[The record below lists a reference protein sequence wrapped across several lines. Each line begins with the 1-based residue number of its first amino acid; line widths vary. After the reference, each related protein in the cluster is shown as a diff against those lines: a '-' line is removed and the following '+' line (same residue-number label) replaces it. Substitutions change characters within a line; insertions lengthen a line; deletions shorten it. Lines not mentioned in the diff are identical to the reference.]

1 MVIRIDLKIFLFLI
15 LLYFTRQIEIY
26 LLMMFFALLHEFG
39 HLLAGILL
47 KMKIKK
53 VSIMPARI
61 FCRIQ
66 FNRIRL

>member
-39 HLLAGILL
+39 HLLAGCLL

-53 VSIMPARI
+53 ISIMPARVFSPI
-61 FCRIQ
+61 
-66 FNRIRL
+66 